1 MTLTLDLN
9 NMFLEDLNHPRS
21 TQLQVKCVLSKNK
34 PILNDIY
41 VLRERYKLQ
50 NLILCL
56 NWEGREGEWS
66 RVGQKLGIIS
76 NSSHLLCRT
85 YTYNFCYIHIH
96 GSEDY
101 IIHVITSFYKPGY
114 VDPLTNLNSY
124 CHFSDMSTKRPR
136 YTKHISA

>member
-1 MTLTLDLN
+1 MKFHCYIKEATKQIKITSHN
-9 NMFLEDLNHPRS
+9 YIETSNSVE
-21 TQLQVKCVLSKNK
+21 KNQ
-34 PILNDIY
+34 PQ
-41 VLRERYKLQ
+41 ERKDTNCK
-50 NLILCL
+50 NLMPCL
-56 NWEGREGEWS
+56 NWGGREGEYS
-66 RVGQKLGIIS
+66 RISQKLGIIS

-85 YTYNFCYIHIH
+85 YTYNFCYINIH

-101 IIHVITSFYKPGY
+101 IIHVITSFYKLGY